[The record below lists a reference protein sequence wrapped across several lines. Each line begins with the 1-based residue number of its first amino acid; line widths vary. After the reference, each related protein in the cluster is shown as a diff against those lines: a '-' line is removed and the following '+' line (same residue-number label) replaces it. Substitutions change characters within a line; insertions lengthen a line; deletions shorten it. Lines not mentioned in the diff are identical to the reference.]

1 MQLLMITLRSRKYGD
16 GKQLMLS
23 VRIKQKGRDNAVALG
38 ISVDSLR
45 WQLIEQSIKQAREA
59 YKRGAT
65 IFIDDALT
73 SKLWNLVKELSV
85 REKAGTLD
93 DATISN
99 TIRAI
104 LHQDEVTEI
113 SRAKER
119 KQEAIKHSNTTLV
132 QFVEQFIRE
141 CESGE
146 RLKHKS
152 QQRIKETTLKN
163 YRACLSN
170 LRKYEHDRKRTIVWD
185 DITLDLYADMTR
197 YFVERNLSP
206 NSIAGFHNCL
216 KVFLYAAR
224 DLHLTTRDDFIS
236 HKWSIDYEQV
246 DNIYIPESRL
256 KEMAAIDFNDA
267 DDLMQRLKRYAKD
280 KEEYDTLLP
289 CIKRRHYRKRLS
301 EARDLFLL
309 GCLTGQR
316 VSDYKRVSDDMIETI
331 IGTRKF
337 LHLRQEKTNKD
348 VYVPYSDTIR
358 DILSRYNGEMPKV
371 NIQIFGNRIK
381 VIGLLCG
388 WVESAGLQEHKGL
401 LQYPSTKRFCDAIK
415 THTARRTFATN
426 AYKNGV
432 PLSAIMAV
440 TGHSSEDMLRRYLKL
455 GSKERALLA
464 AVEFDKVKTAL

>member
-1 MQLLMITLRSRKYGD
+1 MITLRSRKYGNSN
-16 GKQLMLS
+16 LVMLS
-23 VRIKQKGRDNAVALG
+23 VRIKNKNRDNAVALG
-38 ISVDSLR
+38 ISVDSMR
-45 WQLIEQSIKQAREA
+45 WQFIEQTIRQAREA

-65 IFIDDALT
+65 IFMDDALT

-93 DATISN
+93 DATIAS
-99 TIRAI
+99 TIRAV
-104 LHQDEVTEI
+104 LHQDEVEEI

-119 KQEAIKHSNTTLV
+119 KQEAVKQSNATLV
-132 QFVEQFIRE
+132 QFVEQYIHE
-141 CESGE
+141 CETGQ

-152 QQRIKETTLKN
+152 NQRIKETTIKN
-163 YRACLSN
+163 YRAVLSN
-170 LRKYEHDRKRTIVWD
+170 LRKYERDRKRTIVWD
-185 DITLDLYADMTR
+185 DVTLELYTDMTH

-216 KVFLYAAR
+216 KVMLYAAR

-246 DNIYIPESRL
+246 DNIYIPEQRL
-256 KEMAAIDFNDA
+256 REMAAVDFENVA
-267 DDLMQRLKRYAKD
+267 DLTDRLTRYAKD
-280 KEEYDTLLP
+280 KEELDKLLP
-289 CIKRRHYRKRLS
+289 CLKRRHYRKRLA
-301 EARDLFLL
+301 EARDIFLL

-331 IGTRKF
+331 VGDRPF
-337 LHLRQEKTNKD
+337 LHLRQEKTGKD

-358 DILSRYNGEMPKV
+358 DILNRYNGEMPKV
-371 NIQIFGNRIK
+371 NNQHFGIRIK

-388 WVESAGLQEHKGL
+388 WIEPAGLSEHKGL
-401 LQYPSTKRFCDAIK
+401 LQYPSKKRFCDAIK

-426 AYKNGV
+426 AYKNGI

-440 TGHSSEDMLRRYLKL
+440 TGHSSEEMLRRYLKL
-455 GSKERALLA
+455 GSKERALMA
-464 AVEFDKVKTAL
+464 AAEFDKVKTAL